1 MYNVNKINEFFDL
14 TEDTVNDMNNAVIEV
29 TSDDSIKTEGD
40 VFEMDTLKRDFNVC
54 RETLL
59 ETIKSARQIVTGLSY
74 AIGPGTSGSVI
85 SSFSE
90 VVKSINESV
99 ALLSRL
105 YLDIEKLKGPQLAQ
119 GGHIQNQIN
128 VISTNINDV
137 IKELRK

>member
-1 MYNVNKINEFFDL
+1 MYNVNKINEFFDI
-14 TEDTVNDMNNAVIEV
+14 TENTVNDMDNAVMEV
-29 TSDDSIKTEGD
+29 SNDNIIIDGD
-40 VFEMDTLKRDFNVC
+40 VFELDTLKKDFNVC

-59 ETIKSARQIVTGLSY
+59 ETIKAARQIVTGLSY

-137 IKELRK
+137 IKELRKS